1 MKRKIITILLLSTM
15 GVILLGCGHKA
26 AAVVPAPGATAVVS
40 EPAPDATHRPTV
52 TPEIQYFDDAS
63 EGPLPVIFSHDG
75 APDDV
80 ATLVYISKHPRVKLL
95 GVIQS
100 YGEQHP
106 QKSLQEW
113 QIFLYDVL
121 DLDDVPIGVGAEDP
135 LDPARNEFP
144 AGWRSGA
151 DNFWGVSLPAASQ
164 DYTAEN
170 GANLIVRLVNESP
183 EKVVILVT
191 GAQTDL
197 ALALQQDPGIADNIA
212 QVVIMGGAFNR
223 DGNLN
228 ESPGYENNH
237 VAEWN
242 IFVDPL
248 AAKQVFN
255 SGIPLSI
262 VSLDGSDEFIIS
274 QEDYD
279 KMAGSDDPALQ
290 LLERSWRQNFNNWG
304 GDFKIWDI
312 VAGVAMTNPGYFT
325 WTYDGVDVIAETG
338 DTHGQ
343 TIRLDNSAKN
353 TRFTAITSYVGVR
366 KTIFDVLK

>member
-1 MKRKIITILLLSTM
+1 M
-15 GVILLGCGHKA
+15 GVILLGCGYNA

-40 EPAPDATHRPTV
+40 EPAPDATPRPTV
-52 TPEIQYFDDAS
+52 TPEIQYFDDDS
-63 EGPLPVIFSHDG
+63 ESPLPVIFSHDG

-121 DLDDVPIGVGAEDP
+121 DLDEVPIGVGAEDP

-144 AGWRSGA
+144 AGWRNGA

-164 DYTAEN
+164 DYNAEN
-170 GANLIVRLVNESP
+170 GADLILRLVNESP

-223 DGNLN
+223 GGNLN

-262 VSLDGSDEFIIS
+262 VSLDGSDDFIIS

-279 KMAGSDDPALQ
+279 KIAGSDDPALQ

-325 WTYDGVDVIAETG
+325 WTYDGVDVIADPG

-366 KTIFDVLK
+366 KTIFDILK